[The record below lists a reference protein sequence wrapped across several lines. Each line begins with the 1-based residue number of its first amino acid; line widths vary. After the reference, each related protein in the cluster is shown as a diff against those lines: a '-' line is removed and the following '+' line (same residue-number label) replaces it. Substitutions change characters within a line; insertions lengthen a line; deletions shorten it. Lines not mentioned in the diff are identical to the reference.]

1 MQQQVELDSA
11 LAVSSKKTLWK
22 NRTFTFVFTG
32 YTLSMFGNS
41 FHSIALNLWV
51 LQATGS
57 AKLMSTIAITHMV
70 MSMLF
75 SSIAGTVADRVD
87 RRKLMWITDI
97 IRSLLILS
105 IAFCIAIPGTPFI
118 LIIILTALTSCA
130 GLFQSPA
137 FHASLV
143 DIVGKEKV
151 QQATGVLNVADNV
164 SRISGLAIGG
174 VVVAAFGGSIAI
186 SVDAVTFMLSAI
198 LVLLSGKF
206 PNSTKK
212 TGIKNSFQED
222 LVAGFK
228 YIWQNPF
235 AKSVIILSPTLITF
249 FTASLMLIQV
259 MSVKVW
265 KANPIE
271 FGIIESSIPIGYML
285 GAGIIIFFDNKLHR
299 RGWWII
305 LSMVLL
311 APIFVGLSFA
321 PSVLYAVPLILLLG
335 ILFSFCTLLVNVII
349 KVEVDPELQGRTFGT
364 LGSLTSIAS
373 PVALA
378 ISSFFADIYGPP
390 LILLINGVLL
400 FISGLIV
407 LFFLKSIR
415 SYK

>member
-1 MQQQVELDSA
+1 M
-11 LAVSSKKTLWK
+11 
-22 NRTFTFVFTG
+22 
-32 YTLSMFGNS
+32 
-41 FHSIALNLWV
+41 
-51 LQATGS
+51 
-57 AKLMSTIAITHMV
+57 
-70 MSMLF
+70 
-75 SSIAGTVADRVD
+75 
-87 RRKLMWITDI
+87 
-97 IRSLLILS
+97 
-105 IAFCIAIPGTPFI
+105 
-118 LIIILTALTSCA
+118 
-130 GLFQSPA
+130 
-137 FHASLV
+137 
-143 DIVGKEKV
+143 
-151 QQATGVLNVADNV
+151 
-164 SRISGLAIGG
+164 
-174 VVVAAFGGSIAI
+174 
-186 SVDAVTFMLSAI
+186 
-198 LVLLSGKF
+198 
-206 PNSTKK
+206 
-212 TGIKNSFQED
+212 KNSFQED

>member
-1 MQQQVELDSA
+1 
-11 LAVSSKKTLWK
+11 
-22 NRTFTFVFTG
+22 
-32 YTLSMFGNS
+32 
-41 FHSIALNLWV
+41 
-51 LQATGS
+51 
-57 AKLMSTIAITHMV
+57 
-70 MSMLF
+70 
-75 SSIAGTVADRVD
+75 
-87 RRKLMWITDI
+87 RKLMWITDI

-143 DIVGKEKV
+143 DIVGKDKV